1 MAEQRKQEIKAFSL
15 KPWLKLIP
23 VTRKAWPAF
32 FLSVGSNLLLAG
44 IDFYLPLLQSRVV
57 DDYIT
62 AGTLDGFSGY
72 ILWYA
77 FIGVLQLILIML
89 YFRGCMRCEAHS
101 CRDMRDA
108 CFTNLQRLSLDF
120 HNTTSAGHNLSRV
133 MSDTS
138 KISEMMAWTISDTL
152 WGFAYIIGVFCVM
165 ASLSFK
171 LALTLLVIT
180 PIVVV
185 LTVYFQKKLIVLNRE
200 VRAQHSRITAGY
212 NEGIMGA
219 KTSKTMALEGKL
231 CAEFEEITSRSARAG
246 ILHARM
252 RAIYVP
258 LIVLC
263 GTLAASVTLYR
274 GGRMVEQGAVTLG
287 VLSAFMTYATGLFQS
302 FRNQASRISQ
312 LISLQAN
319 VERVS
324 GLIFETPT
332 VTDTPEVEA
341 IYGDSFDAKRENW
354 EAMRGEVT
362 FEDVSFTYPDGG
374 EEVLSH
380 FSMHVPAGS
389 TIAIVGE
396 TGAGKSTLVNLV
408 CRFYEPTGGRVLID
422 GKDVRERSQLWLHSH
437 IGYVLQ
443 SPHLFSGTIRENIR
457 YGRPSATDEEVEAA
471 ARAVSADRIAQKLPD
486 GYDTDVG
493 ECGDR
498 LSTGEK
504 QLISFARAVI
514 AEPKIF
520 VLDEATSSVDT
531 VTEQLIQK
539 ATKTLMQDTTSFV
552 IAHRLSTIRQA
563 DVILVIDHGKIVE
576 QGSHEELL
584 AKRGAYYELYTT
596 QLSAQEKKGS

>member
-1 MAEQRKQEIKAFSL
+1 MADRHENRVQAFSL
-15 KPWLKLIP
+15 VPWKKLIP

-32 FLSVGSNLLLAG
+32 WLSVVSNILLAV
-44 IDFYLPLLQSRVV
+44 IDFYLPLLQSKVV

-62 AGTLDGFSGY
+62 VGSLSGFGGY
-72 ILWYA
+72 IAWYA
-77 FIGVLQLILIML
+77 FIGVMQLGLILL
-89 YFRGCMRCEAHS
+89 YFHGCMQCEACS
-101 CRDMRDA
+101 CRDLRDA
-108 CFTNLQRLSLDF
+108 CFVNLQKLSLDY
-120 HNTTSAGHNLSRV
+120 HNVTSAGHNLSRV

-138 KISEMMAWTISDTL
+138 RIAEMMAWTISDTI
-152 WGFAYIIGVFCVM
+152 WGFAYIIGVFFVM
-165 ASLSFK
+165 ARLSLK
-171 LALTLLVIT
+171 LAITLLLIA
-180 PIVVV
+180 PIVVL
-185 LTVYFQKKLIVLNRE
+185 LTFYFQKKLIILNRE
-200 VRAQHSRITAGY
+200 VRAQHSRITSGY

-219 KTSKTMALEGKL
+219 KTSKTMALEDKL
-231 CAEFEEITSRSARAG
+231 CAEFEEITSRSAKAG

-274 GGRMVEQGAVTLG
+274 GGYMVQEGAVSLG

-302 FRNQASRISQ
+302 FRWQAARISQ

-319 VERVS
+319 VERVAN
-324 GLIFETPT
+324 LIYETPT

-341 IYGDSFDAKRENW
+341 KYGDCFDAKRENW
-354 EAMRGEVT
+354 EEMRGEVT

-380 FSMHVPAGS
+380 FSMHVPQGA

-422 GKDVRERSQLWLHSH
+422 GVDVQERSQLWLHSH

-457 YGRPSATDEEVEAA
+457 YVRPGATDEEGEAA
-471 ARAVSADRIAQKLPD
+471 ARAVSADRIAAKLPD
-486 GYDTDVG
+486 GYETDVG
-493 ECGDR
+493 ECGDK

-514 AEPKIF
+514 AKPKIF

-531 VTEQLIQK
+531 HTEQMIQH
-539 ATKTLMQDTTSFV
+539 ATKTLMQGTTSFV

-563 DVILVIDHGKIVE
+563 DTILVIDHGKIVE
-576 QGSHEELL
+576 QGTHEELL
-584 AKRGAYYELYTT
+584 ALGGAYYDLYTT
-596 QLSAQEKKGS
+596 QLSKQEK

>member
-1 MAEQRKQEIKAFSL
+1 MADRHENRVQAFSL
-15 KPWLKLIP
+15 VPWKKLIP

-32 FLSVGSNLLLAG
+32 WLSVVSNILLAV
-44 IDFYLPLLQSRVV
+44 IDFYLPLLQSKVV

-62 AGTLDGFSGY
+62 VGSLSGFGGY
-72 ILWYA
+72 IAWYA
-77 FIGVLQLILIML
+77 FIGVMQLGLILL
-89 YFRGCMRCEAHS
+89 YFHGCMQCEACS
-101 CRDMRDA
+101 CRDLRDA
-108 CFTNLQRLSLDF
+108 CFVNLQKLSLDY
-120 HNTTSAGHNLSRV
+120 HNVTSAGHNLSRV

-138 KISEMMAWTISDTL
+138 RIAEMMAWTISDTI
-152 WGFAYIIGVFCVM
+152 WGFAYIIGVFFVM
-165 ASLSFK
+165 ARLSLK
-171 LALTLLVIT
+171 LAITLLLIA
-180 PIVVV
+180 PIVVL
-185 LTVYFQKKLIVLNRE
+185 LTFYFQKKLIILNRE
-200 VRAQHSRITAGY
+200 VRAQHSRITSGY

-219 KTSKTMALEGKL
+219 KTSKTMALEDKL
-231 CAEFEEITSRSARAG
+231 CAEFEEITSRSAKAG

-274 GGRMVEQGAVTLG
+274 GGYMVQEGAVSLG

-302 FRNQASRISQ
+302 FRWQAARISQ

-319 VERVS
+319 VERVAN
-324 GLIFETPT
+324 LIYETPT

-341 IYGDSFDAKRENW
+341 KYGDCFDAKRENW
-354 EAMRGEVT
+354 EEMRGEVT

-380 FSMHVPAGS
+380 FSMHVPQGA

-422 GKDVRERSQLWLHSH
+422 GVDVQERSQLWLHSH

-457 YGRPSATDEEVEAA
+457 YGRPGATDEEVEAA
-471 ARAVSADRIAQKLPD
+471 ARAVSADRIAAKLPD
-486 GYDTDVG
+486 GYETDVG
-493 ECGDR
+493 ECGDK

-504 QLISFARAVI
+504 QLISFARAVS
-514 AEPKIF
+514 AKPKMF

-531 VTEQLIQK
+531 HTEQMIQH
-539 ATKTLMQDTTSFV
+539 ATKTLMQGTTSFV

-563 DVILVIDHGKIVE
+563 DTILVIDHGKIVE
-576 QGSHEELL
+576 QGTHEELL
-584 AKRGAYYELYTT
+584 ALGGAYYDLYTT
-596 QLSAQEKKGS
+596 QLSKQEK